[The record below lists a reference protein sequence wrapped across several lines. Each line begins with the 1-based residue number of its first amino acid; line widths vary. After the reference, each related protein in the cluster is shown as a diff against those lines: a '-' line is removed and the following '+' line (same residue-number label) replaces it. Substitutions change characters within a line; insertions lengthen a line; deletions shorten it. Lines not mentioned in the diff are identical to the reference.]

1 MGSDVLRDAFSSV
14 LMKPYLPIS
23 PPNLIIKETDH
34 IGLDIG
40 GSLTKI
46 VYTIDNRVFLE
57 KFATDSIQEIF
68 KFLEQLVKVN
78 QLKFQYVVTTG
89 GGSYKFYDKLNKI
102 FTERHKIE
110 IVKKDEMECLIHG
123 LNFLINDIPNEVF
136 IMDHQTEEINYIEKC
151 DVSYPYLL
159 VNIGSGV
166 SMIKVDG
173 PNGDFK
179 RIGGSSLGGGTLW
192 GLLSL
197 LTDCED
203 YDSMLR
209 LSESGDNREVDMLV
223 GDIYGTG
230 YNKIGLKSST
240 IASSFGKVFNKVK
253 KNRTNKK
260 SNGEDMNQADMIRS
274 LVYSISNNI
283 GQISYLQANIHGV
296 ESIFFGG
303 SYINS
308 HHFIIKTLSYAI
320 NFWSKG
326 EMQAHF
332 LKHDGYIGAIG
343 SFLMS
348 PEDGDDEML
357 NVDDYETDRLEKI
370 TKELF
375 EEKANAEYKE

>member
-1 MGSDVLRDAFSSV
+1 MGFNVLKNALDTRSV
-14 LMKPYLPIS
+14 LLNPALPIS
-23 PPNLIIKETDH
+23 PPNLIKQTDH

-57 KFATDSIQEIF
+57 KFATESIQEIF
-68 KFLEQLVKVN
+68 KFLEQLVEFN
-78 QLKFQYVVTTG
+78 ELKFQYVVTTG
-89 GGSYKFYDKLNKI
+89 GGSYKFYENLNKI
-102 FTERHKIE
+102 FTEKHKIE
-110 IVKKDEMECLIHG
+110 IIKKDEMECLIHG

-136 IMDHQTEEINYIEKC
+136 IMDHQTEKINYIEQCK
-151 DVSYPYLL
+151 VSYPYLL

-173 PNGDFK
+173 PDGNFQ

-203 YDSMLR
+203 YDSMLK
-209 LSESGDNREVDMLV
+209 LSESGANKNVDMLV
-223 GDIYGTG
+223 GDIYGETG

-253 KNRTNKK
+253 RNKK
-260 SNGEDMNQADMIRS
+260 EKKPNGADINQADIIKS

-303 SYINS
+303 SYINR

-348 PEDGDDEML
+348 PEDV
-357 NVDDYETDRLEKI
+357 NDYDINELEQQTRDMFDI
-370 TKELF
+370 
-375 EEKANAEYKE
+375 KAEAEYNE